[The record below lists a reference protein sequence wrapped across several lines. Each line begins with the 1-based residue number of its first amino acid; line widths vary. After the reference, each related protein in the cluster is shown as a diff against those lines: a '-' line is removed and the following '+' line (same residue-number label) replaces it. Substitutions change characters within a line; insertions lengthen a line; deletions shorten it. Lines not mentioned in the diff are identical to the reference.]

1 LPPPPIAAATVARLR
16 HPLQMMLV
24 FSRFSPNKV
33 LFEDTTEA
41 VVMEAEAVARR
52 ATAEVGRW
60 QDMKAC
66 MGGVGGRE

>member
-16 HPLQMMLV
+16 RPPQMMLV
-24 FSRFSPNKV
+24 FSQFSPNKV

-41 VVMEAEAVARR
+41 VVVETEAAARR